1 MAQHHHQPTAQMAG
15 SVLDAAQ
22 LVVVDDVARQPDDE
36 QLTDAA
42 EKMFS
47 GMTRES
53 EQVTMMA

>member
-1 MAQHHHQPTAQMAG
+1 MAG

-22 LVVVDDVARQPDDE
+22 LVVIDDVARQPDDE